1 MTAVSRLMLIVCVTG
16 ATTLA
21 AQTTQPTTPTTA
33 SSSPQLQRQ
42 TAPVQ
47 ADTDRDAS
55 DPRALKLSLDDA
67 IRTSI
72 RQNLGVELERY
83 SFRESVQDLR
93 GSYGIFDIF
102 TSAQLNFA
110 HSESVA
116 RSKFEANNVTNELN
130 ANADARQLLP
140 TGGSYSIGVQ
150 NQRLTSAGEGTTL
163 SPAYANGLTLGFTQP
178 LARNFGV
185 DVTRRGINIARNNLG
200 INREQFRTAL
210 LDTTNAVEQAYLDLI
225 YTRQYIDVVRESVF
239 LARDQSRITQIRIDV
254 GASAPLDILQPR
266 VQIATT
272 EENLIRAVADVRSA
286 EDRLRALLN
295 LPVPEWDRPI
305 IPTETI
311 GYTPVTIDVAESV
324 TRAYELRPEIRQNV
338 LATDNSRIQYLYA
351 RNQVLPQF
359 DVVGGYNLSGSAG
372 RTVDPTTGLE
382 VSSSRFGNAVEQ
394 IFRRDLPGWNI
405 GVNVGIPVFNIGA
418 RAEARRSELEVQRVK
433 LQGTQTK
440 QNIAVDVR
448 TTARAIDTAS
458 KEISASRAARE
469 AAEQNLDAERKRY
482 ENGMTTNFQVLQVQQ
497 QLSDARAR
505 ELQALVSYN
514 QALAAYHRA
523 VGDLLDVRHIAT
535 EDPEQ
540 VEEPVFF
547 PRFDR
552 YKSLTYA
559 AHDKE
564 ATPEDKVC
572 LSCIGSEKK
581 Q

>member
-21 AQTTQPTTPTTA
+21 AQTSQPTNPTTA
-33 SSSPQLQRQ
+33 ASSPQLQRV
-42 TAPVQ
+42 TAPVT

-83 SFRESVQDLR
+83 SFRESIQDLR

-116 RSKFEANNVTNELN
+116 RSKFEANSTSNELN

-140 TGGSYSIGVQ
+140 TGGSYSVGVQ
-150 NQRLTSAGEGTTL
+150 NQRLTSAGSGTTL
-163 SPAYANGLTLGFTQP
+163 SPAYANGLTFGFTQP

-200 INREQFRTAL
+200 INRELFRTAL

-272 EENLIRAVADVRSA
+272 EENLIRAVADVRAA
-286 EDRLRALLN
+286 EDRLRGLMN

-311 GYTPVTIDVAESV
+311 GYAPVTIDVAESV

-359 DVVGGYNLSGSAG
+359 DIVGGYNLSGSAG
-372 RTVDPTTGLE
+372 RVINATGQE
-382 VSSSRFGNAVEQ
+382 VSSTNFGNAVEQ
-394 IFRRDLPGWNI
+394 VFRRDLPGWNL
-405 GVNVGIPVFNIGA
+405 GVNVGIPVFNIAA
-418 RAEARRSELEVQRVK
+418 RAEARRSELEVQRVR
-433 LQGTQTK
+433 LQGTQTR
-440 QNIAVDVR
+440 QNIAIDVR
-448 TTARAIDTAS
+448 ATARAIDTAA

-523 VGDLLDVRHIAT
+523 VGDLLEVRHIAT

-547 PRFDR
+547 PRFDK
-552 YKSLTYA
+552 YKSLTFA

-564 ATPEDKVC
+564 ATPEDK
-572 LSCIGSEKK
+572 K